1 MMTAHAEGWASLGS
15 PAQPNTEAGP
25 FHSSQPPREEARK
38 TGWPC
43 PLFTG
48 KRVAVAAQR
57 GEEACPRSH
66 SEERVRI
73 SWTWDP
79 LENECGEGSRERK
92 SLA

>member
-1 MMTAHAEGWASLGS
+1 MMTAHTEGWASLGS

-38 TGWPC
+38 ARWPC

-48 KRVAVAAQR
+48 KRVAAQR